1 MTNGQPAAEVGEAGT
16 EESSSLVE
24 AIDEAPSSGASVGRG
39 GCVRDEPEP
48 DEAEPDEAPD
58 AEVPMR
64 AVSDYV
70 YR

>member
-1 MTNGQPAAEVGEAGT
+1 MTNGQPAAEVGEART

-24 AIDEAPSSGASVGRG
+24 AIDEAPSSGASDGGG

-48 DEAEPDEAPD
+48 EAEPEERGSEA
-58 AEVPMR
+58 VPMR

-70 YR
+70 